1 MILLVL
7 LVAMGGAHAQE
18 LIIEPGDPIIVGVMT
33 ALRGGESDFGIA
45 SEHGVLLA
53 HEERPNLR
61 FGDAVFPYR
70 AGPSRFRPTTCSDVE
85 GTAAATKLVREGRAV
100 AVIGPNCSSACL
112 AAAPL
117 FDEAGFTSLSPSCS
131 GPSLT
136 KQGFTSL
143 HRLTTPNDRIARHAI
158 RYLAG
163 ETGAQRLAILRHDDP
178 YYSGLAKA
186 AAAEFRALAGEI
198 VLEMELGAGEVKEA
212 AQILA
217 EVTAA
222 EADAIYCACNA
233 EWARALL
240 SLPEAPHQQLPFLGE
255 SHFWANY
262 LVAELGERA
271 DGVYFSSDYPYAL
284 PATRELAA
292 RYEERFDAAPPSP
305 YFATAYDAYQLLL
318 DAIQTVGEL
327 NDDGAL
333 RIDRTALNA
342 EIRSTSEYAGVTG
355 PITCDE
361 NGECLTMPT
370 AVLQI
375 RKRNYFLLDVTL
387 SEPPPD
393 LPDYREDGRD
403 LYCSEIREKYNDG
416 NFWEEHPAYTK
427 KRDRDNDGLACELN

>member
-1 MILLVL
+1 M
-7 LVAMGGAHAQE
+7 
-18 LIIEPGDPIIVGVMT
+18 
-33 ALRGGESDFGIA
+33 
-45 SEHGVLLA
+45 
-53 HEERPNLR
+53 
-61 FGDAVFPYR
+61 
-70 AGPSRFRPTTCSDVE
+70 
-85 GTAAATKLVREGRAV
+85 
-100 AVIGPNCSSACL
+100 
-112 AAAPL
+112 
-117 FDEAGFTSLSPSCS
+117 
-131 GPSLT
+131 
-136 KQGFTSL
+136 
-143 HRLTTPNDRIARHAI
+143 
-158 RYLAG
+158 
-163 ETGAQRLAILRHDDP
+163 AILQHADDP
-178 YYSGLAKA
+178 YYRGLARA
-186 AAAEFRALAGEI
+186 AAAEFSALAGEI
-198 VLEMELGAGEVKEA
+198 VLDLALSEA
-212 AQILA
+212 WEPAAVLS
-217 EVTAA
+217 ETAA
-222 EADAIYCACNA
+222 AGADAIYCACNA

-240 SLPEAPHQQLPFLGE
+240 SLPEAPHQQLPFLGV

-262 LVAELGERA
+262 LVAELGALA

-292 RYEERFDAAPPSP
+292 HYKGRFGAAPHSP

-333 RIDRTALNA
+333 HIDRAALNA
-342 EIRSTSEYAGVTG
+342 EIRNTSEYAGVTG